1 MIWKP
6 AAPERSELEESR
18 QYREMRNEQYRDH
31 GIDRDGMTGF
41 IVDSVEPLPGRVLDI
56 GTGKGFMSVELARR
70 GSDVTTVDISEEEL
84 KAAWLHAVD
93 AGVVDRIEFHLANGG
108 DLPFEEGSFEAVT
121 MINVL
126 HHLDNADEVLP
137 EIARVL
143 IPGGRLIISDFTD
156 RGFDIL
162 EEIHRNEGRAHDRHA
177 GETVEGFTARL
188 GDVGMRCIERDRR
201 FHQLMVVAEK
211 N

>member
-6 AAPERSELEESR
+6 AAPEQSELDESR

-56 GTGKGFMSVELARR
+56 GTGRGFMAVELARR
-70 GSDVTTVDISEEEL
+70 GADVTTVDISEEEL

-93 AGVVDRIEFHLANGG
+93 TGVADRIEFHLANGG

-126 HHLDNADEVLP
+126 HHLDNAEEVLP

-143 IPGGRLIISDFTD
+143 MPGGRLIISDFTE

-162 EEIHRNEGRAHDRHA
+162 EKIHSKEGRDHDRHA
-177 GETVEGFTARL
+177 GETVEEFTARL

-211 N
+211 I

>member
-6 AAPERSELEESR
+6 AAPERSELDESR
-18 QYREMRNEQYRDH
+18 EYRKMRNDQFRDH
-31 GIDRDGMTGF
+31 GIGRDGMTVF
-41 IVDSVEPLPGRVLDI
+41 IVDTVEPLPGRVLDI
-56 GTGKGFMSVELARR
+56 GTGKGFMAVELARR
-70 GSDVTTVDISEEEL
+70 GADVTTVDMSEKEL

-93 AGVVDRIEFHLANGG
+93 TGVADRIEFHLANGG
-108 DLPFEEGSFEAVT
+108 DLPFEEGSFEVVT

-126 HHLDNADEVLP
+126 HHLDNADAVLL

-143 IPGGRLIISDFTD
+143 IPGGRLIISDYTD

-162 EEIHRNEGRAHDRHA
+162 EEIHRTEGRCHDRHA
-177 GETVEGFTARL
+177 GETVEGVTARR

-211 N
+211 I